1 MASKVAPDD
10 TFLLRGADG
19 EEIAGDL
26 YLPAGEGSPPL
37 VLILHGFKG
46 FKHWGF
52 FPTLAR
58 GFADNGIAAAA
69 VSLSHCGVHG
79 DTDLFNRLDLF
90 ERDTWGKRLFDLRQV
105 VEAAARGLL
114 TDKCELDR
122 ARMGLFGH
130 SMGGGLSVLYA
141 ARDPRIRALVTLA
154 AISTPNRFPPA
165 EVEANLKAYGHMKLT
180 NARTGQE
187 MRVGRPFF
195 EEVSSNPEAFDIHR
209 AASRLEVPWLL
220 IHGVDDQS
228 VAFEE
233 SLALLEAAN
242 SNGLRGANTR
252 LLSIENTDHVLG
264 TQHPFRRRTAEF
276 VQAVDAA
283 LDFFNKHL

>member
-1 MASKVAPDD
+1 MASTVVPDD
-10 TFLLRGADG
+10 RFLLRGADG

-26 YLPAGEGSPPL
+26 YLPAGEGTPPL

-52 FPTLAR
+52 FPTLAQS
-58 GFADNGIAAAA
+58 FADNGIAAAA
-69 VSLSHCGVHG
+69 LSLSHCGVQG
-79 DTDLFNRLDLF
+79 DTDQFNRLDLF
-90 ERDTWGKRLFDLRQV
+90 EKDTWGRRLFDVQQV

-114 TDKCELDR
+114 TDKRELDR
-122 ARMGLFGH
+122 TRLGILGH
-130 SMGGGLSVLYA
+130 SMGGGLGVLYA

-154 AISTPNRFPPA
+154 AVSTANRFPPA
-165 EVEANLKAYGHMKLT
+165 EVKAHLKAFGHMKLT
-180 NARTGQE
+180 HARTGQE
-187 MRVGRPFF
+187 LRVGPSFF
-195 EEVSSNPEAFDIHR
+195 EEVETNPEAFDIRR
-209 AASRLEVPWLL
+209 AASRLEIPWLL

-233 SLALLEAAN
+233 SLTLLEAAN
-242 SNGLRGANTR
+242 TNGVRGSNTR

-283 LDFFNKHL
+283 LDFFKKHL